1 MSRILALLAA
11 LAVAGIFSACWNKDA
26 AQTSTGANTVTN
38 NASSTTAGA
47 VADEIQIPKEEPT
60 ALVQID
66 KVVGTGAPAENL
78 KNVSVHY
85 TGWLKN
91 GDKLG
96 SKFDSS
102 VDRGQPFNFTLGR
115 GMVIQGW
122 DEGVKGMKE
131 GGTRW
136 LIIPSKMGYGERGAG
151 GVIPP
156 NATLIFKVQ
165 LLKTG

>member
-1 MSRILALLAA
+1 MRLLALLAA
-11 LAVAGIFSACWNKDA
+11 FSVCGAFAACTKKEA
-26 AQTSTGANTVTN
+26 AQNNNGANTVTN
-38 NASSTTAGA
+38 ATTTTSAA
-47 VADEIQIPKEEPT
+47 PAEEIQIPKDEPT
-60 ALVQID
+60 ALIQID
-66 KVVGTGAPAENL
+66 KVVGSGAEAAPT

-96 SKFDSS
+96 QKFDSS
-102 VDRGQPFNFTLGR
+102 LDRGQPFNFTLGR

-136 LIIPSKMGYGERGAG
+136 LIIPAKMGYGERGAG